1 MTILRCR
8 LRTFAAIVLLGL
20 GTAAPAGAQSPSPG
34 PAPARP
40 QPSDPFFDDAVVHEI
55 RLNISSRDWQSLQT
69 HYLDNTYYACDFRWR
84 DHVIRNIGIRSRGSG
99 SRNGVK
105 PGLRV
110 DFDRYV
116 TDQQFLGLKSFVFRN
131 NTQDASSMHE
141 RLSMLLFRRL
151 GLPAPR
157 EAHAKLFINN
167 EYHGLY
173 LIVESVDKTF
183 LRETFNEN
191 DGYLYK
197 YDYPAEAPYYFED
210 RGPDPAAYVPLPF
223 KPETHETDPRPEF
236 IAQLVQAINQAGDAA
251 FRTVMAEYL
260 DLKKFV
266 QHVAVET
273 FVADNDGF
281 LSNWG
286 GMNNYYLYQLQGR
299 KLFTFIAWDKSEAF
313 KSGYRDS
320 IFHNIM
326 DGPHA
331 GRNRLLTRALAY
343 PDLYNAYLDA
353 LLDCVRAA
361 AEPAAGV
368 TNGPGLARTGGSAG
382 IRTDPGRGA
391 RRPDEALRQR
401 RVRACRER
409 SRGLRETPR
418 RLRRDGRQRRTR
430 AVTPERIPSWS

>member
-1 MTILRCR
+1 MSILRNR
-8 LRTFAAIVLLGL
+8 LRTLAAIVVIGL
-20 GTAAPAGAQSPSPG
+20 PMAAPLGAQSPTPGSP
-34 PAPARP
+34 PATRP
-40 QPSDPFFDDAVVHEI
+40 QPSDPFFDDTVVHEI
-55 RLNISSRDWQSLQT
+55 RLNISSRDWQALQI
-69 HYLDNTYYACDFRWR
+69 HYQDNTYYACDFRWR
-84 DHVIRNIGIRSRGSG
+84 DQVIRNIGIRSRGSG

-151 GLPAPR
+151 GLPASR

-173 LIVESVDKTF
+173 LIAESIDKTF
-183 LRETFNEN
+183 LRETFNED

-197 YDYPAEAPYYFED
+197 YDYPVDAPYYFED
-210 RGPDPAAYVPLPF
+210 RGPDPGAYVPLPF

-236 IAQLVQAINQAGDAA
+236 IVQLVQAINQTGEAA

-266 QHVAVET
+266 KHVAVET
-273 FVADNDGF
+273 FVADSDGF
-281 LSNWG
+281 LSDWG
-286 GMNNYYLYQLQGR
+286 GMNNYYLYQSQGR

-313 KSGYRDS
+313 KSGYK
-320 IFHNIM
+320 HNIL
-326 DGPHA
+326 DNITIGRHA
-331 GRNRLLTRALAY
+331 GQNRLLTRALAY

-353 LLDCVRAA
+353 LLDCVRSA
-361 AEPAAGV
+361 AEPAPGV
-368 TNGPGLARTGGSAG
+368 TDGPGWLEREVQREYEQIRDAALADPTKPFTNEEFERAASDLGVFARHRGDFVAAAVSA
-382 IRTDPGRGA
+382 A
-391 RRPDEALRQR
+391 
-401 RVRACRER
+401 RVR
-409 SRGLRETPR
+409 
-418 RLRRDGRQRRTR
+418 
-430 AVTPERIPSWS
+430 